1 MYTTKVRVKG
11 AGLAVLLL
19 LAGCAASEERQA
31 SMAPPPQP
39 VATTAGLTGPAAQ
52 IVPSA
57 VRMVIRTANISL
69 VVENAAA
76 SLTRVVAVVEARHGY
91 VAQTKQWLES
101 GQVLASATLRIPA
114 DQLAPALDEIRK
126 EAIRVSNE
134 GITGQDVSEEY
145 ADLDA
150 QLTNLHAAEAELR
163 QLLTTVRE
171 RTQKASEVLDVYKE
185 LSRIRGDID
194 RLQGRV
200 NYLKQMTAMSTIN
213 VELTPDQ
220 LSQPLLESSWRP
232 VAIAKAAGRTLVST
246 LKWLGTVLIWL
257 IVFGV
262 PLMVVLAVLGL
273 CGKKLWEPIGRW
285 RGRQAQPSSPSS
297 P

>member
-1 MYTTKVRVKG
+1 VF
-11 AGLAVLLL
+11 LLL
-19 LAGCAASEERQA
+19 SGCASSER
-31 SMAPPPQP
+31 S
-39 VATTAGLTGPAAQ
+39 VATVQPSAKESAGAPAAQ
-52 IVPSA
+52 TIPSA
-57 VRMVIRTANISL
+57 VRMVIRTANVSL

-76 SLTRVVAVVEARHGY
+76 SLTRVVAVVERRHGY
-91 VAQTKQWLES
+91 VAETKQWLEDS
-101 GQVLASATLRIPA
+101 QVRASATLRIPA

-150 QLTNLHAAEAELR
+150 QLTNMRAAEAELR
-163 QLLTTVRE
+163 QLLGTVRE

-213 VELTPDQ
+213 VELIPDQ
-220 LSQPLLESSWRP
+220 LSQPLLESNWRP
-232 VAIAKAAGRTLVST
+232 LAVAKDAGRSLVST

-257 IVFGV
+257 IVF
-262 PLMVVLAVLGL
+262 
-273 CGKKLWEPIGRW
+273 
-285 RGRQAQPSSPSS
+285 
-297 P
+297 

>member
-1 MYTTKVRVKG
+1 M
-11 AGLAVLLL
+11 
-19 LAGCAASEERQA
+19 
-31 SMAPPPQP
+31 
-39 VATTAGLTGPAAQ
+39 
-52 IVPSA
+52 
-57 VRMVIRTANISL
+57 RMVIRTANLSL

-76 SLTRVVAVVEARHGY
+76 SLTRAAGVVERRHGY
-91 VAQTKQWLES
+91 VAETKQWLED
-101 GQVLASATLRIPA
+101 GQVRASAILRIPA

-134 GITGQDVSEEY
+134 GITGQDVSAEY

-150 QLTNLHAAEAELR
+150 QLTNMHAAEAELR

-171 RTQKASEVLDVYKE
+171 RTQKASEVLDVYRE
-185 LSRIRGDID
+185 LSKIRSDID

-213 VELTPDQ
+213 LELTPDQ
-220 LSQPLLESSWRP
+220 LSQPLVESSWRP
-232 VAIAKAAGRTLVST
+232 LAIATAAGRSLVSA

-257 IVFGV
+257 VVFGI
-262 PLMVVLAVLGL
+262 PLIVVLVVLGF

-285 RGRQAQPSSPSS
+285 RSHRSQPSRSS
-297 P
+297 ST